1 MVSDEVVEEALALDA
16 TSKLIMR
23 KGLAPAAGDIV
34 GIRFNLN
41 LIKSK
46 GVPIQ
51 SVHAGNRPDDYRRN
65 TGLYDGSAMAYHKD
79 VTLENVYFNA
89 LRKGREDGHL
99 VLSASFPLLRLT
111 GLLWTPRPIYW
122 G

>member
-41 LIKSK
+41 LIKRK
-46 GVPIQ
+46 GVPT
-51 SVHAGNRPDDYRRN
+51 VRRLGNGVPQGRY
-65 TGLYDGSAMAYHKD
+65 TGKRVLQCVAKRQG
-79 VTLENVYFNA
+79 
-89 LRKGREDGHL
+89 GR
-99 VLSASFPLLRLT
+99 ASGAVSKFPLASVDGAFMDTAPDLL
-111 GLLWTPRPIYW
+111 GLKISFNPK
-122 G
+122 